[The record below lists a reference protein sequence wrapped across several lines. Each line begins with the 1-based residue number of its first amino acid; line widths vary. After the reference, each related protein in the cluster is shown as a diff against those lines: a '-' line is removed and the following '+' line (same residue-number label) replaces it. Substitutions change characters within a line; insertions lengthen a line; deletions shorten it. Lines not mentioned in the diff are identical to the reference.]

1 MAWFSRPQPRELQQ
15 KQIVLQL
22 LQRLKTMS
30 AARGCDLDFD
40 ANRSLKE
47 LDALLWSRIEGLA
60 VRLRL
65 DFPDNMPAER
75 RIDMIARALPGIPPR
90 RPVEHNRRDDHNLF
104 TFLQTTH

>member
-1 MAWFSRPQPRELQQ
+1 MAWFQKPHPRELEH
-15 KQIVLQL
+15 KMIVLGL

-47 LDALLWSRIEGLA
+47 LDALLWDRIEGLA

-65 DFPDNMPAER
+65 DFPDNMPAESR
-75 RIDMIARALPGIPPR
+75 LDLIGRALPPVPR
-90 RPVEHNRRDDHNLF
+90 RMPPGQGFGDKVNLF
-104 TFLQTTH
+104 TWAR